1 MDKAP
6 SQQFLDELV
15 SHSQFLLNCCL
26 RLCPDRSDADDLRQ
40 DVFIKAMRFHDSFVS
55 GTNMKGWLVRITK
68 NTFINNYRKKSKNSE
83 TLIDDISDSSIDAF
97 ASEETDL
104 FTNTSPEDHSG
115 LSEELVV
122 AIESLD
128 PEYKNIV
135 ILIDIY
141 GYNYREVAE
150 FKSIPEGTIKSRLFR
165 ARGILRDKL
174 MSRAKSYG
182 IDYVKKKSNRKNPNQ

>member
-1 MDKAP
+1 
-6 SQQFLDELV
+6 
-15 SHSQFLLNCCL
+15 
-26 RLCPDRSDADDLRQ
+26 
-40 DVFIKAMRFHDSFVS
+40 
-55 GTNMKGWLVRITK
+55 MKGWLVRITK

-83 TLIDDISDSSIDAF
+83 TLINDISDSSIDTF

-104 FTNTSPEDHSG
+104 FTNASPDDHSG

-128 PEYKNIV
+128 LEYKNIV

-150 FKSIPEGTIKSRLFR
+150 FKSLPEGTIKSRLFR

-174 MSRAKSYG
+174 MNRAKGYG
-182 IDYVKKKSNRKNPNQ
+182 IAYVKKKSNRKKPNQ

>member
-15 SHSQFLLNCCL
+15 NHSQFVLNCCL
-26 RLCPDRSDADDLRQ
+26 KLCSDKSDAEDLRQ
-40 DVFIKAMRFHDSFVS
+40 DVLMKAMRFHEGFLD

-83 TLIDDISDSSIDAF
+83 TLIEDINDLCVDAF
-97 ASEETDL
+97 CEEIDL
-104 FTNTSPEDHSG
+104 FSNPAPEDQGG
-115 LSEELVV
+115 LSEELVSAV
-122 AIESLD
+122 ESLD

-165 ARGILRDKL
+165 ARGILREKL
-174 MSRAKSYG
+174 LDRAKTYG
-182 IDYVKKKSNRKNPNQ
+182 INYVKKKSNRKKIDNE